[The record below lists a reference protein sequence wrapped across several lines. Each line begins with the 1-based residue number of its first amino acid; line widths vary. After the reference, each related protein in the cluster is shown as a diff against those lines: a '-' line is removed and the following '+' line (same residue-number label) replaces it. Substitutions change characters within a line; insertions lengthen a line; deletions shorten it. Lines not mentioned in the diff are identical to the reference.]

1 LKPQILE
8 LGLHDKIMRK
18 GGDEHMEEKISNIIP
33 TLMEEIASD
42 RENESEKLLR
52 YYLRCNRQE
61 RAVVNNIFL
70 YVCGW
75 TFPTILTDPSIKS

>member
-1 LKPQILE
+1 
-8 LGLHDKIMRK
+8 
-18 GGDEHMEEKISNIIP
+18 MEEKISNIIP

-75 TFPTILTDPSIKS
+75 TFPTLLKKCGIRSMKAASQS